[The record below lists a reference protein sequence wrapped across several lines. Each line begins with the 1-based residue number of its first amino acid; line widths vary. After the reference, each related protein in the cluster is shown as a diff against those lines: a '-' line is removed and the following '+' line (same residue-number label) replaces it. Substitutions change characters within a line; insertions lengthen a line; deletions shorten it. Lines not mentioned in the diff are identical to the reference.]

1 MTSRAVHSIRS
12 TRAANVL
19 TALFACATLGV
30 ASAQPAEA
38 FDFFDGRLQVH
49 GYGEA
54 QIRALGKNFSWS
66 DDIDLAQ
73 WYNVIGVE
81 ADINFAP
88 DGLGP
93 FDVLSGFVRLEARY
107 DCVWTRACGVFPS
120 VNVFGNRSKHMPNR
134 LSDAHTGGYTGSLVT
149 GDFRRLQSIALSQL
163 GFASRNE
170 PVSGKREPGYMWHVP
185 GVNTLF
191 GVQDPLQTPELSDD
205 PAFYVFQR
213 YVEPGRE
220 YRFGLRKVKG
230 QPNTNGIQVLGPW
243 QPQNSVDP
251 IDPLANIANPF
262 NPLDVNPVLVP
273 GAVGPDGEAGTPD
286 DTGTATGS
294 SSLPFR
300 PSPLYAAGFAP
311 PNGQRSAA
319 RGLFIPNE
327 SVQRLINNHEFDDY
341 DQNFSQAELAWNRGA
356 SQDEKELK
364 EAFLDIETLDSRLW
378 IRAGKQNIVWG
389 KTELFR
395 TTDQFNPQDLALAT
409 LASLEE
415 SRIALWALRGV
426 YSFYS
431 VGPLDDVRFELAMN
445 IDDMEPTDLGRCG
458 EPYTPI
464 PVCDKTAAIFGHGI
478 AGTTLAGEIRPP
490 DPWNDLSGLELGGRL
505 EFRWDRFSFA
515 ISDFWGYDDFPYV
528 DQVFLYERNV
538 DPETGR
544 PRRAGAT
551 GSCTTG
557 NEAACLLPDDDALM
571 HHHANQQRF
580 ALICASS
587 VGFNGL
593 DRSACAQSVFNS
605 QNLAAPPLPPT
616 ISETLGAVMSGSNT
630 GRLLVQNFFIAGQ
643 PFPSVPL
650 NHDSGDGAG
659 AGIFV
664 TSSLSYVLSDQ
675 QEALLG
681 CGAFWQ
687 TNCDTNGIDLLN
699 AELSVLAQSFP
710 GFPGTTGSWTSMTGP
725 NGEIQPGTIRNCGA
739 NPNAPGCNGSTGLV
753 PYVGGAVASRT
764 YNHVAYTLPGA
775 RSPFVEATDLR
786 MGPVQYDASVDGC
799 VSYTLGQPGC
809 TGTGNELIQPYSVGA
824 GFSTVGG
831 DYYMSELAAFSDNYK
846 KLLIAFSRDDP
857 PGGTKPE
864 VPCAPGQD
872 TATCRTIDEFIATP
886 EYLNRLDGCSYAK
899 PELCSNVQAI
909 FSIAHTTRRDIKAGG
924 NGSFG
929 RTDFDWHQ
937 GGSGVLRYEKR
948 NVFGFSMDFA
958 EDVTKSNWGI
968 ESTWI
973 EGNQFQDN
981 DQFDSLTQADTFNIT
996 VSVDRPTFINFLNPG
1011 RTFFFN
1017 TQWFFQYVDGYRD
1030 SFVTNGPVNVLATF
1044 HVDTGYFRDR
1054 LLPGITLVY
1063 DFNSASGAILPE
1075 LQYRFTENFSATISA
1090 NLFNGR
1096 FQQVTP
1102 ALRSIADYPFRA
1114 GNHSNV
1120 DWTEQG
1126 LAPVRD
1132 SDEVALR
1139 IRYTF

>member
-1 MTSRAVHSIRS
+1 MTFRVLSRIGSL
-12 TRAANVL
+12 RAARIL
-19 TALFACATLGV
+19 AASFAAAALAV
-30 ASAQPAEA
+30 AWSQPAAA

-54 QIRALGKNFSWS
+54 QIRAVARNYSWS
-66 DDIDLAQ
+66 DNFDLTQ
-73 WYNVIGVE
+73 WYNVLGIE
-81 ADINFAP
+81 ADMNFAP
-88 DGLGP
+88 DGIGP
-93 FDVLSGFVRLEARY
+93 FDLVSGFVRLEARY

-120 VNVFGNRSKHMPNR
+120 VNVYGNRSEHMPNR
-134 LSDAHTGGYTGSLVT
+134 VSGARKGGYTGSLVT
-149 GDFRRLQSIALSQL
+149 GDFRRVQSIAVTQL
-163 GFASRNE
+163 GFQDFDE
-170 PVSGKREPGYMWHVP
+170 PVSERRKPGFMWHVP
-185 GVNTLF
+185 GVDTLF
-191 GVQDPLQTPELSDD
+191 GVKDPLQTPQLSDD

-230 QPNTNGIQVLGPW
+230 QPNQTGIQVLGPW
-243 QPQNSVDP
+243 QPQNSIDP

-262 NPLDVNPVLVP
+262 NPLDVNPVLLASVP
-273 GAVGPDGEAGTPD
+273 GPDGVPGTAD
-286 DTGTATGS
+286 DNAATGS
-294 SSLPFR
+294 ANLPFR
-300 PSPLYAAGFAP
+300 PAPLYAASFAA
-311 PNGQRSAA
+311 PNGQKNAA

-327 SVQRLINNHEFDDY
+327 AVARLIQNGEFDDY
-341 DQNFSQAELAWNRGA
+341 DQNFSEAELQWNRGA

-409 LASLEE
+409 LPSLEE

-431 VGPLDDVRFELAMN
+431 VGPLEDVRFELAVN
-445 IDDMEPTDLGRCG
+445 LDQFEPTDLGRCG
-458 EPYTPI
+458 EPYTPN
-464 PVCDKTAAIFGHGI
+464 PVCDKTAGIFGHGI
-478 AGTTLAGEIRPP
+478 AGSALAGEIRPP
-490 DPWNDLSGLELGGRL
+490 DPWDDISGTELGGRL
-505 EFRWDRFSFA
+505 EFRWDRYSFA

-551 GSCTTG
+551 GSCVTG
-557 NEAACLLPDDDALM
+557 NEPACLGPDDDALM

-587 VGFNGL
+587 VGFNNL

-605 QNLAAPPLPPT
+605 QNQAAPPLPPT
-616 ISETLGAVMSGSNT
+616 VSEVLGAVMSGSNT
-630 GRLLVQNFFIAGQ
+630 GRLLVQNFFIDGQ
-643 PFPSVPL
+643 PFPSVLL

-659 AGIFV
+659 SGIFGPA
-664 TSSLSYVLSDQ
+664 SLSFVLSDQ

-681 CGAFWQ
+681 CGSFWQ
-687 TNCDTNGIDLLN
+687 TDCDTQGIDLLN
-699 AELSVLAQSFP
+699 AELSVLAQSFS
-710 GFPGTTGSWTSMTGP
+710 GFPGTVNSWNAMTGP
-725 NGEIQPGTIRNCGA
+725 NGEIQPGTIRNCAA
-739 NPNAPGCNGSTGLV
+739 NPGSPGCSGSTGMV
-753 PYVGGAVASRT
+753 PFVGGAVASRT
-764 YNHVAYTLPGA
+764 IDQVAYTLPGA
-775 RSPFVEATDLR
+775 RSPFPEATDLR
-786 MGPVQYDASVDGC
+786 MGPVPYDASVDGC
-799 VSYTLGQPGC
+799 VSYQLGQPGC
-809 TGTGNELIQPYSVGA
+809 SGRGNELIQPYFNGTTFTTA
-824 GFSTVGG
+824 GG
-831 DYYMSELAAFSDNYK
+831 DYYMTEMAALSDNYK
-846 KLLIAFSRDDP
+846 KLLIAFSRDDKT
-857 PGGTKPE
+857 GADPE
-864 VPCAPGQD
+864 HPCAPGENVND
-872 TATCRTIDEFIATP
+872 CRQINEFVANAA
-886 EYLNRLDGCSYAK
+886 YLNRLDGCSYAK

-924 NGSFG
+924 NGRFG

-958 EDVTKSNWGI
+958 EDMTKSNWGV
-968 ESTWI
+968 EATWI
-973 EGNQFQDN
+973 EGNQYQNN
-981 DQFDSLTQADTFNIT
+981 DEFDSLTKADTFNLT

-1017 TQWFFQYVDGYRD
+1017 SQWFFQYIDNYADG
-1030 SFVTNGPVNVLATF
+1030 FVANGPFNVLATF

-1054 LLPGITLVY
+1054 LLPGITAVY
-1063 DFNSASGAILPE
+1063 DFNSGSGAILPE
-1075 LQYRFTENFSATISA
+1075 LQYRFTENFSATISM

-1096 FQQVTP
+1096 FQQATP

-1114 GNHSNV
+1114 GNQQNS

-1132 SDEVALR
+1132 MDEVALR

>member
-1 MTSRAVHSIRS
+1 MTSRVVSCVRS
-12 TRAANVL
+12 KRAAGVL
-19 TALFACATLGV
+19 AALFATATVGV
-30 ASAQPAEA
+30 AGVQPAAA

-54 QIRALGKNFSWS
+54 QIRALAKNYSWS
-66 DDIDLAQ
+66 DDFDLAQ
-73 WYNVIGVE
+73 WYTVLGIE

-88 DGLGP
+88 DGIGP
-93 FDVLSGFVRLEARY
+93 FDLVSGFVRLEARY

-120 VNVFGNRSKHMPNR
+120 VNVWGNRSKHLPNR
-134 LSDAHTGGYTGSLVT
+134 LSDARKGGYTGSLVT
-149 GDFRRLQSIALSQL
+149 GDFRRVQSIAVSQL
-163 GFASRNE
+163 GFEYWDE
-170 PVSGKREPGYMWHVP
+170 PVSGKREPAYMWHVP
-185 GVNTLF
+185 GVDTLF
-191 GVQDPLQTPELSDD
+191 GVKDPLQTPQLSDD

-213 YVEPGRE
+213 FVEPGHE

-243 QPQNSVDP
+243 QPQNSIDP
-251 IDPLANIANPF
+251 TDPLANIANPF

-273 GAVGPDGEAGTPD
+273 AAAAAGDPDA
-286 DTGTATGS
+286 ARGS
-294 SSLPFR
+294 AAMPFR
-300 PSPLYAAGFAP
+300 PAPLYAAGFGA
-311 PNGQRSAA
+311 PNGQKEAA

-327 SVQRLINNHEFDDY
+327 AVARLIRNQEFDDF
-341 DQNFSQAELAWNRGA
+341 DQNFSEAELMWNRGA

-364 EAFLDIETLDSRLW
+364 ETFLDIEMLDSRLW

-409 LASLEE
+409 LPSLEE

-431 VGPLDDVRFELAMN
+431 VGPLEDVRFELALN
-445 IDDMEPTDLGRCG
+445 LDQMEPTDLGRCG
-458 EPYTPI
+458 EPYTPL
-464 PVCDKTAAIFGHGI
+464 PVCDKSGGLFSHGI
-478 AGTTLAGEIRPP
+478 AANALAGEIRPP
-490 DPWNDLSGLELGGRL
+490 DPWDDLSGLELGGRL
-505 EFRWDRFSFA
+505 EFRWDRYSFA

-551 GSCTTG
+551 GPCTTG
-557 NEAACLLPDDDALM
+557 NEPACLGPNDDALM

-587 VGFNGL
+587 VGFNNL

-605 QNLAAPPLPPT
+605 QNQAAPPLPPT
-616 ISETLGAVMSGSNT
+616 VAETLGAVMSGSNT
-630 GRLLVQNFFIAGQ
+630 GRLLVQNFFIDGQ
-643 PFPSVPL
+643 PFPAVPL
-650 NHDSGDGAG
+650 NHDSGDGPGSGLLSA
-659 AGIFV
+659 
-664 TSSLSYVLSDQ
+664 SSLSYVLSEQ

-681 CGAFWQ
+681 CGNLWQ
-687 TNCDTNGIDLLN
+687 TNCDTDGIDLLN
-699 AELSVLAQSFP
+699 AELSVLMQSWS
-710 GFPGTTGSWTSMTGP
+710 GFPGTVNSWNSMTGP
-725 NGEIQPGTIRNCGA
+725 TGEIQPGTIRNCAA
-739 NPNAPGCNGSTGLV
+739 NPGAPGCNDSTGLV
-753 PYVGGAVASRT
+753 PFVGGAVASRT
-764 YNHVAYTLPGA
+764 INQVTYTLPGA
-775 RSPFVEATDLR
+775 RSPFVAATDLR
-786 MGPVQYDASVDGC
+786 MGPVPYDASVDGC
-799 VSYTLGQPGC
+799 VSYLLGQPGC
-809 TGTGNELIQPYSVGA
+809 SGTGNELVQPYNVGA
-824 GFSTVGG
+824 GFTTAGG
-831 DYYMSELAAFSDNYK
+831 DYYLSEMAAFSDNYK
-846 KLLIAFSRDDP
+846 KLLIAFSRNDKTGP
-857 PGGTKPE
+857 NPE
-864 VPCAPGQD
+864 HPCAPGENPND
-872 TATCRTIDEFIATP
+872 CRLINEFVAAP
-886 EYLNRLDGCSYAK
+886 AYLLRLDGCSYAK
-899 PELCSNVQAI
+899 PELCSNVQALY
-909 FSIAHTTRRDIKAGG
+909 SIAHTTRRDVKAGG
-924 NGSFG
+924 NGHFG

-948 NVFGFSMDFA
+948 NVLGFSMDFA

-968 ESTWI
+968 ETTWI
-973 EGNQFQDN
+973 EGNPFDDH
-981 DQFDSLTQADTFNIT
+981 DQYDSLAQADTFNVT
-996 VSVDRPTFINFLNPG
+996 VSVDRPTFINFLNAG

-1030 SFVTNGPVNVLATF
+1030 SFVSNGPFNVLATF

-1054 LLPGITLVY
+1054 LLPGITFVY

-1096 FQQVTP
+1096 FQQTTP
-1102 ALRSIADYPFRA
+1102 SLRSIADYPFRA
-1114 GNHSNV
+1114 GQHQNN

-1126 LAPVRD
+1126 LAPIRD
-1132 SDEVALR
+1132 NDEVALR